1 MNASITLYLF
11 LKNVPTINFILQI
24 LSFAVSLRKGGRS
37 HVTAIFCV
45 WSAAIFTCA
54 LLTLCTDSPSNN
66 DSLFT
71 VYFVTYFNISH
82 GFSFQVLQESWTINP
97 ETLKDAAYSPQWL
110 WIPLGIGL
118 ILTLYNAWHGLR
130 TMIKYKTDKH

>member
-45 WSAAIFTCA
+45 WSAAILLVLYLLFA
-54 LLTLCTDSPSNN
+54 LIHRQTTIHYLRFILLLISTFLMVLVSKYCKNHGPS
-66 DSLFT
+66 
-71 VYFVTYFNISH
+71 
-82 GFSFQVLQESWTINP
+82 
-97 ETLKDAAYSPQWL
+97 TLK
-110 WIPLGIGL
+110 
-118 ILTLYNAWHGLR
+118 R
-130 TMIKYKTDKH
+130 

>member
-1 MNASITLYLF
+1 MLQPYFAFGVPLFLLVLYLLF
-11 LKNVPTINFILQI
+11 ALIHRQTTIHYLRFIL
-24 LSFAVSLRKGGRS
+24 
-37 HVTAIFCV
+37 
-45 WSAAIFTCA
+45 
-54 LLTLCTDSPSNN
+54 
-66 DSLFT
+66 LF
-71 VYFVTYFNISH
+71 ISTFLMV
-82 GFSFQVLQESWTINP
+82 FSFQVLQESWTINP

>member
-1 MNASITLYLF
+1 
-11 LKNVPTINFILQI
+11 
-24 LSFAVSLRKGGRS
+24 
-37 HVTAIFCV
+37 
-45 WSAAIFTCA
+45 
-54 LLTLCTDSPSNN
+54 
-66 DSLFT
+66 
-71 VYFVTYFNISH
+71 
-82 GFSFQVLQESWTINP
+82 LQESWTINP

>member
-1 MNASITLYLF
+1 MLQPYFAFGVPLFLLVLYLLF
-11 LKNVPTINFILQI
+11 ALIHRQTTIHYLRFIL
-24 LSFAVSLRKGGRS
+24 
-37 HVTAIFCV
+37 
-45 WSAAIFTCA
+45 
-54 LLTLCTDSPSNN
+54 LL
-66 DSLFT
+66 
-71 VYFVTYFNISH
+71 IST
-82 GFSFQVLQESWTINP
+82 LQESWTINP

>member
-1 MNASITLYLF
+1 MFLKKCTNNKFYFANPLLCSIIKKKEDVLMLQPYFAFGVPLF
-11 LKNVPTINFILQI
+11 LLVIYLLFALIHRQTTIHYLRFIL
-24 LSFAVSLRKGGRS
+24 
-37 HVTAIFCV
+37 
-45 WSAAIFTCA
+45 
-54 LLTLCTDSPSNN
+54 LL
-66 DSLFT
+66 
-71 VYFVTYFNISH
+71 ISTFLMV
-82 GFSFQVLQESWTINP
+82 FSFQVLQESWTINP